1 MVYTI
6 QMIQK
11 ADSEKITINLG
22 FVDLGQIDLLVDER
36 FYANRSDFIR
46 TAIRNQL
53 RQHQAVL
60 ERGCTERQL
69 HLGVLRLDR
78 AMLERAAAAGAPL
91 DLHVLGLLRVSADVD
106 VALISRALGRVT
118 VLGAVDATPQIRKAI
133 LAHSIGNRP

>member
-1 MVYTI
+1 MAYTI
-6 QMIQK
+6 QMSFK
-11 ADSEKITINLG
+11 TDSEKITINLG

-46 TAIRNQL
+46 MAIRNQL

-60 ERGCTERQL
+60 DRGCADRQL

-78 AMLERAAAAGAPL
+78 AMLERAVTAGAPL

-133 LAHSIGNRP
+133 LAHSIGSRP